1 MKYFTLVFLL
11 LSLNAYS
18 RQYIQCS
25 NLDEIN
31 KDVMVVNLETEQDGT
46 LFISSGMENPEDE
59 RLLLDIKLKEINL
72 GFHQYVSVNSNNEA
86 EVTLP
91 SQIINKSSD
100 SVNLELNFNLSFIGK
115 FSSFNCKFNP
125 ENTVFL
131 SLRYNKFKYSFLG

>member
-100 SVNLELNFNLSFIGK
+100 SFNLELNFNEYSFK
-115 FSSFNCKFNP
+115 FSCFSRIYP
-125 ENTVFL
+125 
-131 SLRYNKFKYSFLG
+131 